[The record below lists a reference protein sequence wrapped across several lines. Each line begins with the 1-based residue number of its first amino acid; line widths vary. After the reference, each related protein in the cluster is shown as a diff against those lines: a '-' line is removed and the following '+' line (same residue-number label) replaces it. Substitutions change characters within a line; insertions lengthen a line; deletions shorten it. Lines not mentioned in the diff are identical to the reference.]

1 MPSTSK
7 RGGEREVV
15 FYTTLQAAEALGIT
29 KRTLKNW
36 LRLGKITEPDRNPIT
51 GYRRWT
57 LRDIEN
63 ARQLMLRG
71 GKDRA

>member
-1 MPSTSK
+1 MPLRKS
-7 RGGEREVV
+7 EREAVY
-15 FYTTLQAAEALGIT
+15 YTTFQAAEALGIT

-36 LRLGKITEPDRNPIT
+36 LRLGKVTEPERNAMT

-71 GKDRA
+71 GKDQA

>member
-1 MPSTSK
+1 MGK
-7 RGGEREVV
+7 VGKEEGV
-15 FYTTLQAAEALGIT
+15 FYTSEQAAQALGVT

-36 LRLGKITEPDRNPIT
+36 LRLGKIAEPDRNPIT

-63 ARQLMLRG
+63 ARQTMLRG
-71 GKDRA
+71 GRGQA

>member
-1 MPSTSK
+1 MPLRKSD
-7 RGGEREVV
+7 REAV
-15 FYTTLQAAEALGIT
+15 FYTTLQAAQALGIT

-36 LRLGKITEPDRNPIT
+36 LKLGKVTEPDRNLVT

-71 GKDRA
+71 GKDQR

>member
-1 MPSTSK
+1 MPFGNSN
-7 RGGEREVV
+7 REAV
-15 FYTTLQAAEALGIT
+15 FYTTLQAAQALGIT

-36 LRLGKITEPDRNPIT
+36 LKLGKVAEPDRNLIT

-71 GKDRA
+71 GKDQR